1 MWDTDAEGVG
11 LGETFE
17 VQPALFSENKTQRVK
32 NNLSKEA
39 QLDQNDDGLALISPV
54 SLFPLSTL
62 LHKV

>member
-17 VQPALFSENKTQRVK
+17 VQPAPFSENKTQRVK
-32 NNLSKEA
+32 SDLSKEA
-39 QLDQNDDGLALISPV
+39 QLDQNNDGLALIFPA
-54 SLFPLSTL
+54 SLLPLSTL